1 MSLKL
6 IIPPAM
12 EPITPQEAKS
22 HLRIDGNDDDMLISS
37 LIAAAREYCE
47 TFQNRAY
54 ITQTWEMT
62 LDSFPQM
69 PLKLPKPPLQSVD
82 SIKYINQDGIETVF
96 DAANYVVDTDSEP
109 GRIAL
114 APGVS
119 WPNVT
124 LKPIG
129 GVKIR
134 FTAGY
139 GDASAVPKMVKQAI
153 LLLVGHW
160 YENREAVLTESISKE
175 IEFAVHAL
183 LWPNRVVPV

>member
-6 IIPPAM
+6 ITPPAT
-12 EPITPQEAKS
+12 EPITLLEAKR
-22 HLRIDGNDDDMLISS
+22 HLRVDVTDDDTLITS
-37 LIAAAREYCE
+37 IITAAREYCE

-62 LDSFPQM
+62 LDSFPTM
-69 PLKLPKPPLQSVD
+69 PLKIPKPPLQSVD
-82 SIKYINQDGIETVF
+82 SIKYTDQNGVETLF
-96 DAANYVVDTDSEP
+96 DAANYVVDADSEP

-119 WPNVT
+119 WPSVT

-139 GDASAVPKMVKQAI
+139 GDAAKVPMMAKQAM
-153 LLLVGHW
+153 LLLIGHW
-160 YENREAVLTESISKE
+160 YEHREAVVTGSISKE